1 MAAALCMH
9 YYILCLH
16 LSNWNFLLLLIL
28 SLTIRQKMTIMG
40 LITFH
45 FFGKNMS
52 NKEESAIELEGTVLA
67 ALRDSKFSVQI
78 DTNNENKHIVLAH
91 LSGKL
96 KKNFIKIVPGDKVTV
111 EVTTYDLTRGR
122 IIYRNR

>member
-1 MAAALCMH
+1 
-9 YYILCLH
+9 
-16 LSNWNFLLLLIL
+16 
-28 SLTIRQKMTIMG
+28 MTIMG